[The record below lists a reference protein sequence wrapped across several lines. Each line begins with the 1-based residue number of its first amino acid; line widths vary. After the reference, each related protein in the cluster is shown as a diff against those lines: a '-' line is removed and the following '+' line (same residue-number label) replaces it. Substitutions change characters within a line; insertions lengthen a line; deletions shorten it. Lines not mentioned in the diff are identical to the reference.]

1 MGTMPLLLSPSPNSV
16 LSTIRALLS
25 SRSLSLAEISRQSRS
40 QFSTNAQ
47 FWIPSNFYDALHHVS
62 FSPSLHQFFALSV
75 LTGYRLMDWLH
86 VFGFSFDAPSR
97 FQAAWPR
104 YQTVELDARVYDTD
118 AEVAWYEETPGI
130 LLGEELT
137 PLNHWLA
144 GKTMRRLDRLSDS
157 RTPKFRYLKIGTGDA
172 YAYPDLLPGSVV
184 RVDIRV
190 ATESLLREP
199 DSKRILAI
207 EHSRGITCSRF
218 RPSGPGR
225 IILCSRQVPYA
236 PVEMTLGTE
245 ARILGVVD
253 LEIRNLAYRGTP
265 TVSSSAARH
274 WSPAALRRSEGRGRI
289 GDYLRQARIR
299 SRLSF
304 HETSERTREIARV
317 LNHPNYFC
325 AASALCDMEA
335 RDLFPRHI
343 HKLISLSAVYCLP
356 VAELAA
362 LAGLPSETA
371 GREKMPEQLIKVRV
385 RQPENIATPVSS
397 FWRAVETRFEQ
408 IPFFLRGALPD
419 LLGLPNLSV
428 RDLFWAGATARLA
441 HPYLRDAAFLAVN
454 RKSKTPAPSLAS
466 PVWAQPLYVL
476 ELRDGSRI
484 CAACTLQNGILLIRP
499 GTTAVSHLIRLQN
512 HIDVEVLGRV
522 AALLRSVKGAG

>member
-1 MGTMPLLLSPSPNSV
+1 MPSLPRPTPNVV
-16 LSTIRALLS
+16 LSTIRSILS
-25 SRSLSLAEISRQSRS
+25 SRSLSMAEISRQSRS
-40 QFSTNAQ
+40 QFSANSQ

-62 FSPSLHQFFALSV
+62 FSPSLHQLFALSV

-86 VFGFSFDAPSR
+86 VFGFSFDAAAT

-104 YQTVELDARVYDTD
+104 YQTVELDSRIYDTD

-130 LLGEELT
+130 LLGDELT
-137 PLNHWLA
+137 PLNHWLS
-144 GKTMRRLDRLSDS
+144 GKTIQRLDTLTDS
-157 RTPKFRYLKIGTGDA
+157 RTPRFRYLKIGTGDA
-172 YAYPDLLPGSVV
+172 YAYPDLLPESVV
-184 RVDIRV
+184 RVDPRV
-190 ATESLLREP
+190 GAESLLREP

-225 IILCSRQVPYA
+225 IILCSKQLPYA
-236 PVEMTLGTE
+236 PVEMMLGTE
-245 ARILGVVD
+245 ARMLGVVD
-253 LEIRNLAYRGTP
+253 LEIRNLAYRGAP

-274 WSPAALRRSEGRGRI
+274 WSPATLRRSEGRGRI

-304 HETSERTREIARV
+304 QETSERTREIARV

-325 AASALCDMEA
+325 AASALSDMEA

-356 VAELAA
+356 VVELAA
-362 LAGLPSETA
+362 RAGLPSETA
-371 GREKMPEQLIKVRV
+371 GREKMPEQWIKVRG
-385 RQPENIATPVSS
+385 RHPGNIAAPVSP
-397 FWRAVETRFEQ
+397 FLRAVENQFEE

-428 RDLFWAGATARLA
+428 RDLFWAGATVRLT
-441 HPYLRDAAFLAVN
+441 HPYLKSAAFLAVN
-454 RKSKTPAPSLAS
+454 RKSKAPAPSLSS
-466 PVWAQPLYVL
+466 PVWAQPLYLL
-476 ELRDGSRI
+476 ELRDGSQL
-484 CAACTLQNGILLIRP
+484 CAACTLQNGTLLIRP
-499 GTTAVSHLIRLQN
+499 CTAGVPQLMRLRN
-512 HIDVEVLGRV
+512 HVEVEVVGRV
-522 AALLRSVKGAG
+522 AALVRRVGNAG